1 MRMHLLDYIGH
12 ALQIKNRNVSL
23 KMNTG
28 LTDLEDPVNLLGH
41 TRETI
46 TQGKESY
53 NINSM
58 YVNTNTTINTATT
71 KHWPPGMMLLSMTG
85 SRRLVQMA

>member
-1 MRMHLLDYIGH
+1 
-12 ALQIKNRNVSL
+12 
-23 KMNTG
+23 MNTG
-28 LTDLEDPVNLLGH
+28 LTDLGDPVNLLGH

-71 KHWPPGMMLLSMTG
+71 KH
-85 SRRLVQMA
+85 

>member
-1 MRMHLLDYIGH
+1 MRMHLLDYIGQ

-23 KMNTG
+23 KMKTG
-28 LTDLEDPVNLLGH
+28 LTDLEDPVNLLGP

-71 KHWPPGMMLLSMTG
+71 KH
-85 SRRLVQMA
+85 

>member
-12 ALQIKNRNVSL
+12 TLQIRHKNFSL

-28 LTDLEDPVNLLGH
+28 LTDLEDPANHLGH

-46 TQGKESY
+46 TQGKDSY

-71 KHWPPGMMLLSMTG
+71 KH
-85 SRRLVQMA
+85 

>member
-1 MRMHLLDYIGH
+1 
-12 ALQIKNRNVSL
+12 
-23 KMNTG
+23 MNTG
-28 LTDLEDPVNLLGH
+28 LTDLEDPANHLGH

-46 TQGKESY
+46 TQGKDSY

-71 KHWPPGMMLLSMTG
+71 KH
-85 SRRLVQMA
+85 

>member
-1 MRMHLLDYIGH
+1 MRMHVLDYIGH
-12 ALQIKNRNVSL
+12 ALQIRNRNVSL

-28 LTDLEDPVNLLGH
+28 LTDLEDPVNHLGH

-58 YVNTNTTINTATT
+58 YINTNTT
-71 KHWPPGMMLLSMTG
+71 
-85 SRRLVQMA
+85 